1 MSFGKVPAYTDIS
14 HFRAPYKNAY
24 IAGFGGSSM
33 RGYGHYGYGTEVPP
47 AAPPPPPN
55 GAVVPNG
62 NGAPLSPYVVRDERG
77 YFLVKPA
84 VREQLMKTL
93 STYGTTFLGGPTNRH
108 IIKPFAPEILAAAQA
123 GDANAKALVDG
134 YNAAK
139 WVKDQLAAGQVVFG
153 LQTLL
158 TGVLSGQAVP
168 ENQSELGVFPTGSA
182 EAKDAAKAPFAVVFA
197 GDPDKKV
204 AAPGEDWM
212 AKIGG
217 PIGVAVIAGVAVG
230 GVYLLTR
237 KKKRA
242 Y

>member
-33 RGYGHYGYGTEVPP
+33 RGYGYYGYGDAVP
-47 AAPPPPPN
+47 ATPPPPPN
-55 GAVVPNG
+55 GTIVNGNG
-62 NGAPLSPYVVRDERG
+62 NGAAISPFVVKDERG

-84 VREQLMKTL
+84 VRDQLMKTL
-93 STYGTTFLGGPTNRH
+93 ATYGTTFLGGPTNRH
-108 IIKPFAPEILAAAQA
+108 IIRPYPPEMLAAT
-123 GDANAKALVDG
+123 DPTTKAIVESM
-134 YNAAK
+134 NAAK
-139 WVKDQLAAGQVVFG
+139 WVKDQVAAGQVVFG
-153 LQTLL
+153 LQSLL

-168 ENQSELGVFPTGSA
+168 DDQSELGVFPVGSM
-182 EAKDAAKAPFAVVFA
+182 EAKDAAKAPFAVVFG

-212 AKIGG
+212 AKVGG
-217 PIGVAVIAGVAVG
+217 PIGIAVIAGVAVG
-230 GVYLLTR
+230 GIYLLTR
-237 KKKRA
+237 KKKR

>member
-1 MSFGKVPAYTDIS
+1 MT
-14 HFRAPYKNAY
+14 
-24 IAGFGGSSM
+24 
-33 RGYGHYGYGTEVPP
+33 T
-47 AAPPPPPN
+47 
-55 GAVVPNG
+55 NG
-62 NGAPLSPYVVRDERG
+62 NGAAVSPFVVKDERG
-77 YFLVKPA
+77 YFMVKPA

-93 STYGTTFLGGPTNRH
+93 ATYGTTFLGGPTNRH
-108 IIKPFAPEILAAAQA
+108 IIKPFPVEMLQATDPQTKAIVESMNAAAWI
-123 GDANAKALVDG
+123 KS
-134 YNAAK
+134 
-139 WVKDQLAAGQVVFG
+139 QLDAGQVVFG

-168 ENQSELGVFPTGSA
+168 ENQSELGVFPVGSQ

-204 AAPGEDWM
+204 AAPGDDWM

-217 PIGVAVIAGVAVG
+217 PIGIAVIAGVAVG
-230 GVYLLTR
+230 GIYLLTR

>member
-1 MSFGKVPAYTDIS
+1 MLGKVPAYTDIS

-33 RGYGHYGYGTEVPP
+33 HGYGYHGYGDAV
-47 AAPPPPPN
+47 APPPPPN
-55 GAVVPNG
+55 GVVPNG
-62 NGAPLSPYVVRDERG
+62 NGNGAPISPYVVRDERG

-84 VREQLMKTL
+84 VRETLMKTL
-93 STYGTTFLGGPTNRH
+93 ATYGTTFLGGPTNRH
-108 IIKPFAPEILAAAQA
+108 IIKPFPPEMLAATDPQT
-123 GDANAKALVDG
+123 KAVVESM
-134 YNAAK
+134 NAAAWIK
-139 WVKDQLAAGQVVFG
+139 SQVAAGQVVFG

-158 TGVLSGQAVP
+158 SGVLSGQAVP
-168 ENQSELGVFPTGSA
+168 ENQSELGVFPMGSQ
-182 EAKDAAKAPFAVVFA
+182 EAKDAAKFAATVVFA

-204 AAPGEDWM
+204 AAPGDDWM

-217 PIGVAVIAGVAVG
+217 PVGIAVIAGVAVG